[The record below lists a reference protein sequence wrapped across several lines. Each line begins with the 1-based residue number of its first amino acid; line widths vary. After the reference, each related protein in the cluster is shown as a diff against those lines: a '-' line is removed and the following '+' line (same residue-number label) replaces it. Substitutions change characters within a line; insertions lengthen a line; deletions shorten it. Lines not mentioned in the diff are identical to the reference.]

1 MDILL
6 PFVSLVLLSTGLGID
21 NGLLIEF
28 SLKSL
33 NLERRQH
40 LIWRSVTL
48 ILAALLR
55 VVFLFSLSR
64 LAFLNNNLPA
74 YSWLPN
80 RWFSKHPEHLTW
92 MSLVLFA
99 GGLIILAMAL
109 WEYYHKLRETMGS
122 EHHDKSTTKT
132 GTLQILIVVAYLAG
146 MNILFSLD
154 SVLAAVAGGGH
165 LVPGPFGD
173 ELPFK
178 LGEREQHVQHQP
190 AHGAGRV
197 ELLGDRDEGDL
208 VPLEDLH
215 DAGEVQ
221 QTATE
226 PVDLVDHHAVDPPA
240 PHIFEELPQGGPLH
254 VAAGVAAV
262 IVAVGQT
269 RPALLL
275 LAGDVALAR
284 LALRVERVK
293 LPVEPLL
300 GALAGIHPTADGW
313 PFLV

>member
-1 MDILL
+1 VDILL

-33 NLERRQH
+33 NLVRRQH

-80 RWFSKHPEHLTW
+80 RWFSKHPEDLTW

-122 EHHDKSTTKT
+122 EHHGKSTTKT

-154 SVLAAVAGGGH
+154 SVLAAVAIMDLQEH
-165 LVPGPFGD
+165 FWWMVAAILIASVIMIFGMIP
-173 ELPFK
+173 LSAIIAKNKHFGVLMLSILAVIATK
-178 LGEREQHVQHQP
+178 L
-190 AHGAGRV
+190 
-197 ELLGDRDEGDL
+197 
-208 VPLEDLH
+208 
-215 DAGEVQ
+215 
-221 QTATE
+221 
-226 PVDLVDHHAVDPPA
+226 LVDGTGAHFSNGLLVFIIA
-240 PHIFEELPQGGPLH
+240 I
-254 VAAGVAAV
+254 
-262 IVAVGQT
+262 
-269 RPALLL
+269 LLL
-275 LAGDVALAR
+275 NDAAQAAIDWAAKKRIQRQVA
-284 LALRVERVK
+284 
-293 LPVEPLL
+293 
-300 GALAGIHPTADGW
+300 
-313 PFLV
+313 